1 MEAQHQHRS
10 RIQHQQK
17 NKPEE
22 TKKNQN
28 KTLFAFYQ
36 NDTLD
41 IKKEMNKIKISVS
54 LPRKQDSFR
63 TPWYRYRYFQR
74 EWRKILS
81 KKWHIRQCA
90 LRLITWRFRHSLHL
104 PLMWVK
110 GKTHQKPPSLIQFS
124 KEIGRRDS
132 LSQWGGNKRN
142 VENKKKERKK

>member
-63 TPWYRYRYFQR
+63 TP
-74 EWRKILS
+74 
-81 KKWHIRQCA
+81 
-90 LRLITWRFRHSLHL
+90 
-104 PLMWVK
+104 
-110 GKTHQKPPSLIQFS
+110 
-124 KEIGRRDS
+124 
-132 LSQWGGNKRN
+132 
-142 VENKKKERKK
+142 

>member
-63 TPWYRYRYFQR
+63 TPLYRYRYFQR
-74 EWRKILS
+74 EWRKIFV
-81 KKWHIRQCA
+81 KKNDTFVSAPCA
-90 LRLITWRFRHSLHL
+90 SSPDVSDTPFTCR
-104 PLMWVK
+104 
-110 GKTHQKPPSLIQFS
+110 
-124 KEIGRRDS
+124 
-132 LSQWGGNKRN
+132 
-142 VENKKKERKK
+142 